1 MKVVVWVVFGV
12 VALLW
17 TGAALLAAELVQWA
31 VAVLTAGNPVSV
43 ADAAAA
49 QWPAWVSA
57 LVDPAWLRAMQEAAL
72 WATQA
77 LRDASPWIGG
87 ALGWLVPVVWFVW
100 GLGAIALL
108 LVAGGSHLL
117 AGWASSRLR
126 AA

>member
-1 MKVVVWVVFGV
+1 MKVLVWVFFGV
-12 VALLW
+12 LALLW
-17 TGAALLAAELVQWA
+17 TGAALLASELVQWS
-31 VAVLTAGNPVSV
+31 VAALTAGNVASV

-49 QWPAWVSA
+49 QWPAWMSA
-57 LVDPAWLRAMQEAAL
+57 LIDPAWLRALQEAAL

-77 LRDASPWIGG
+77 LRDASPWLGS
-87 ALGWLVPVVWFVW
+87 ALGWLVPIVWFVW

-108 LVAGGSHLL
+108 LAAGGSHLL

>member
-17 TGAALLAAELVQWA
+17 TAVALLAAELVQWA
-31 VAVLTAGNPVSV
+31 VAALTGGNAASV
-43 ADAAAA
+43 ADAATA
-49 QWPAWVSA
+49 QWPAWIAA
-57 LVDPAWLRAMQEAAL
+57 LIDPAWLRAMQEAAL

-77 LRDASPWIGG
+77 LRDGSPWIGG

>member
-17 TGAALLAAELVQWA
+17 TAAALLAAELVQWA
-31 VAVLTAGNPVSV
+31 VAALTAGNAASV
-43 ADAAAA
+43 ADAATA
-49 QWPAWVSA
+49 QWPAWIAA
-57 LVDPAWLRAMQEAAL
+57 LIDPAWLRAMQDAAL

-77 LRDASPWIGG
+77 LRDGSPWIGG
-87 ALGWLVPVVWFVW
+87 ALGWLVPVVWVFW
-100 GLGAIALL
+100 GLGVMALL
-108 LVAGGSHLL
+108 LAAGGSHLL